1 MGCQPFKILFPAFG
15 ASLVICV
22 PHLKLIHKRKCI
34 LFVNVASGIEDRL
47 SEFQNVY
54 IINNSGGVVMILI
67 LRQ

>member
-22 PHLKLIHKRKCI
+22 PHLKLIP
-34 LFVNVASGIEDRL
+34 FTNVASGIEERL

-54 IINNSGGVVMILI
+54 VTYPLLIIVGGIVMILI